1 MATIRGASQ
10 RVVRVIGVGAEARGD
25 DAAGLLVARLLG
37 AAAPPDVE
45 ILESAG
51 DAGDLLTLLEDADRV
66 IVVDAARSG
75 RQPGT
80 VEVVPAG
87 SGRSPA
93 RSTHGLGL
101 VEALDLAATLGV
113 LPPEVRVYAIHGA
126 RFDPG
131 PAGPA
136 VLAGVLTAAERIL
149 RDELGRRPR

>member
-66 IVVDAARSG
+66 LVVDGG
-75 RQPGT
+75 RIVEDGPPASLRTGT
-80 VEVVPAG
+80 GAYG
-87 SGRSPA
+87 SLHRA
-93 RSTHGLGL
+93 W
-101 VEALDLAATLGV
+101 LDSLA
-113 LPPEVRVYAIHGA
+113 
-126 RFDPG
+126 
-131 PAGPA
+131 
-136 VLAGVLTAAERIL
+136 
-149 RDELGRRPR
+149 